1 MKKFKLVPVFLLLLL
16 ASCSSVSVYSDYDK
30 NVDFA
35 SYKTYAFFK
44 PGIDKVEISD
54 LDKRRILHA
63 IDTEMQAKGFTKSEN
78 PDLLV
83 NIFTK
88 SREQVS
94 VNQFSAGWGYGWGW
108 GWNPYM
114 MYGGNQTTVST
125 STVSTST
132 GSKAIGSAASVS
144 TSSASTAKVSTAA
157 GSTATGAGTAS
168 ATTSAA
174 RISDTKLGSGLSS
187 GVCAAGTFT
196 TVSRCCTPVSVPAC
210 GLIVARIFSGV
221 LTV

>member
-1 MKKFKLVPVFLLLLL
+1 MKTFKLVPVFLLLIL
-16 ASCSSVSVYSDYDK
+16 ASCSTVSVYSDYDK

-88 SREQVS
+88 SREQVN

-125 STVSTST
+125 STEGTLFIDLIDAKKKEMIWQ
-132 GSKAIGSAASVS
+132 GEGIG
-144 TSSASTAKVSTAA
+144 TLTKNIDKKD
-157 GSTATGAGTAS
+157 
-168 ATTSAA
+168 A
-174 RISDTKLGSGLSS
+174 RIQEI
-187 GVCAAGTFT
+187 
-196 TVSRCCTPVSVPAC
+196 VSKVLAQYPPVKK
-210 GLIVARIFSGV
+210 
-221 LTV
+221 

>member
-1 MKKFKLVPVFLLLLL
+1 MKTFKLVPVFLLLIL
-16 ASCSSVSVYSDYDK
+16 ASCSTVSVYSDYDK
-30 NVDFA
+30 NANFA

-54 LDKRRILHA
+54 LDKRRILRA
-63 IDTEMQAKGFTKSEN
+63 IDDQMQAKGFTKSEN

-88 SREQVS
+88 AREQVN

-125 STVSTST
+125 STEGTLFIDLIDAKKKEMIWQGEGVGTLTKNVAKKDEKVAEFVS
-132 GSKAIGSAASVS
+132 KIIAQYP
-144 TSSASTAKVSTAA
+144 
-157 GSTATGAGTAS
+157 
-168 ATTSAA
+168 
-174 RISDTKLGSGLSS
+174 
-187 GVCAAGTFT
+187 
-196 TVSRCCTPVSVPAC
+196 PVKK
-210 GLIVARIFSGV
+210 
-221 LTV
+221 